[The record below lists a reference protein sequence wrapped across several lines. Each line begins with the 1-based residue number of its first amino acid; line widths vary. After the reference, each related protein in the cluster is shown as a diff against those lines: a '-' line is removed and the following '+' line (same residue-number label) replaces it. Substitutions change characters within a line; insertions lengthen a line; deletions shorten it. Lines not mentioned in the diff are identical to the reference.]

1 MMLEMIMNKMAT
13 KIKSNKKKQTL
24 SKIDKTITIKTMENE
39 DDAKEDNTG
48 IDNNEDDEIDRQ
60 ISIKR

>member
-1 MMLEMIMNKMAT
+1 MNKLAT

-24 SKIDKTITIKTMENE
+24 SKIDKTITIKTMENK
-39 DDAKEDNTG
+39 DDAKEDGTG
-48 IDNNEDDEIDRQ
+48 IDDDEDDEIDRQ